1 MLKCFVVAASIAASS
16 AAFAAPAHLNDVQYL
31 TAARC
36 DGLTASAALGKSDT
50 AAIDAVLKSEGR
62 SRSPEIMDRAE
73 EMRADALR
81 EAGHAG
87 PLARQGLIAERDRL
101 CQAWVQPT
109 TTTAAI
115 ADHRGA
121 N

>member
-1 MLKCFVVAASIAASS
+1 MFKGLIIASAIAASS

-36 DGLTASAALGKSDT
+36 DGLTASAALGKGDT
-50 AAIDAVLKSEGR
+50 AVIDAVLKSEGR
-62 SRSPEIMDRAE
+62 SRAPEIMDRAE
-73 EMRADALR
+73 EMRGDALR
-81 EAGHAG
+81 DASHAG
-87 PLARQGLIAERDRL
+87 PLARQGLVAERDRI
-101 CQAWVQPT
+101 CQAWITPA

-115 ADHRGA
+115 SDHHGA